1 MGPTAVGKT
10 EASLLLARALNAE
23 IVSVDSMQ
31 VYRGMDIGTAKPGIE
46 DRRRVPHHM
55 IDILMPTETFSAGRF
70 REGAL
75 AAVEDIVRRG
85 KRPLLVGGTGLYLRT
100 LTRGLCGT
108 PPSDPMVRKALE
120 RKARDEGAGVL
131 YEQLRERDPRAAQRI
146 EPGDVRRIVRAL
158 EVHEQ
163 TGRAFSDVQEST
175 TVPAPFGVV
184 TFVLSRERDDLY
196 ARINQRVDGMIEA
209 GLVEEV
215 LQLVRAFTLAPGPR
229 QALGYKEIIG
239 HLEGK
244 HSLPEAVDLI
254 KLRTRRY
261 AKRQLTWFR
270 AESQAIWVALS
281 PEEAVDDTVRTIK
294 ERLAKL

>member
-1 MGPTAVGKT
+1 VSAADLSGPVVALMGPTAVGKT

-108 PPSDPMVRKALE
+108 PP
-120 RKARDEGAGVL
+120 
-131 YEQLRERDPRAAQRI
+131 QRSH
-146 EPGDVRRIVRAL
+146 G
-158 EVHEQ
+158 
-163 TGRAFSDVQEST
+163 
-175 TVPAPFGVV
+175 
-184 TFVLSRERDDLY
+184 
-196 ARINQRVDGMIEA
+196 
-209 GLVEEV
+209 
-215 LQLVRAFTLAPGPR
+215 
-229 QALGYKEIIG
+229 
-239 HLEGK
+239 
-244 HSLPEAVDLI
+244 
-254 KLRTRRY
+254 
-261 AKRQLTWFR
+261 
-270 AESQAIWVALS
+270 AESPGTES
-281 PEEAVDDTVRTIK
+281 P
-294 ERLAKL
+294 